1 MKVVGHGDVHDTRP
15 PACAPRACLVP
26 ASCLP
31 RSMMQYGWRMRVK
44 QARALDG
51 GRLWDNCDMV
61 CITTELVAGSQQL
74 EFGVEINLR
83 TGN

>member
-1 MKVVGHGDVHDTRP
+1 MKVVGRGDVRDTRP
-15 PACAPRACLVP
+15 VIRLCTPS

-31 RSMMQYGWRMRVK
+31 RSMMQYQGWRMQVE

-83 TGN
+83 AGN